1 MKKRGNIATLKPQR
15 AGEPSHN
22 PHGRPKKDK
31 CFGDI
36 AREMM
41 DSKEIE
47 ISLTLPSGVVKKI
60 GIKSD
65 KTIKQSIIAAMIREA
80 MTGNMQAA
88 KELID
93 RVDGKVTEKIRL
105 EDEHDAESKKAH
117 IEMVQTLT
125 KAIETGNMETIL
137 AYTVYQNNAIQ
148 PSVPCN
154 ETQPGQVGSGE
165 APRTA

>member
-80 MTGNMQAA
+80 MTGNLQAA

-93 RVDGKVTEKIRL
+93 RVDGKVTEKIDVKNSHGVVVFEEIRQP
-105 EDEHDAESKKAH
+105 D
-117 IEMVQTLT
+117 V
-125 KAIETGNMETIL
+125 TIKPDPQSDS
-137 AYTVYQNNAIQ
+137 A
-148 PSVPCN
+148 
-154 ETQPGQVGSGE
+154 PGP
-165 APRTA
+165 A